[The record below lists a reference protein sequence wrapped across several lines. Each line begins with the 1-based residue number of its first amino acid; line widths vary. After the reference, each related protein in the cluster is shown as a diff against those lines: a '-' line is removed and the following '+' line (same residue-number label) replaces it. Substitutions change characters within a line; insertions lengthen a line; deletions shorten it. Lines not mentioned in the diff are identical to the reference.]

1 MAITLYGI
9 PGTATTAVHMVLEEV
24 GAPYAFVTVERD
36 EHGVPTAPEGY
47 LRLSPFGKVPALEH
61 DGFALTESAAICHH
75 LADAFPD
82 AGLLPPV
89 GSHERSE
96 ALRWL
101 MFLTNTVQP
110 AYLRFFYP
118 ERHTTDP
125 AGVPAVVE
133 AAVRELAALRD
144 HVADR
149 LGAGPFALGERFTV
163 VDPYLAMLSSWGT
176 ELPEGSRWWEQ
187 PAIARHYDAVLARPG
202 CHRAVADEGGT
213 LATGA

>member
-9 PGTATTAVHMVLEEV
+9 PGTATTAVHMVLEELGV
-24 GAPYAFVTVERD
+24 SYAFVTVERD
-36 EHGVPTAPEGY
+36 DDGVPTAPEGY

-61 DGFALTESAAICHH
+61 DGIALTEAAAICHH

-110 AYLRFFYP
+110 AYLRFFYAG
-118 ERHTTDP
+118 RHTTDP
-125 AGVPAVVE
+125 TGVPAV
-133 AAVRELAALRD
+133 AAAATRDLAELRD
-144 HVADR
+144 HVAEG
-149 LGAGPFALGERFTV
+149 LGDGPFILGDRFTV
-163 VDPYLAMLSSWGT
+163 VDTYLAMLSSWGT
-176 ELPEGSRWWEQ
+176 ELPEGSRWFEQ

-202 CHRAVADEGGT
+202 CHRAVADEGGS
-213 LATGA
+213 LSSGA